1 MKRDCRCSS
10 ASSTI
15 RPASRDFEERRVTED
30 VVIDCTAI
38 DRMAEEAARINRE
51 NRREIRRL
59 QRVVSALR
67 YILGALVAVSI
78 AFAVLWWLA

>member
-1 MKRDCRCSS
+1 M
-10 ASSTI
+10 
-15 RPASRDFEERRVTED
+15 TED

>member
-1 MKRDCRCSS
+1 M
-10 ASSTI
+10 
-15 RPASRDFEERRVTED
+15 TED

-78 AFAVLWWLA
+78 AFAALWWLA

>member
-1 MKRDCRCSS
+1 M
-10 ASSTI
+10 
-15 RPASRDFEERRVTED
+15 TED
-30 VVIDCTAI
+30 VVIDCAAI

>member
-1 MKRDCRCSS
+1 M
-10 ASSTI
+10 
-15 RPASRDFEERRVTED
+15 TED

-38 DRMAEEAARINRE
+38 DRMAGEAARINRE

-59 QRVVSALR
+59 QRVVGALR

-78 AFAVLWWLA
+78 AFAALWWLA

>member
-1 MKRDCRCSS
+1 M
-10 ASSTI
+10 
-15 RPASRDFEERRVTED
+15 TED

-78 AFAVLWWLA
+78 AFAALWWLAWARVPSWRFCDTRSQG

>member
-1 MKRDCRCSS
+1 M
-10 ASSTI
+10 
-15 RPASRDFEERRVTED
+15 TED

-59 QRVVSALR
+59 QRVVNSCTT
-67 YILGALVAVSI
+67 LGITLTSDGTSCQPTVRTKSRVTLSPAQFLSI
-78 AFAVLWWLA
+78 MVL

>member
-1 MKRDCRCSS
+1 M
-10 ASSTI
+10 
-15 RPASRDFEERRVTED
+15 TED

-59 QRVVSALR
+59 QRVVGALR
-67 YILGALVAVSI
+67 YILGSLVAVSI
-78 AFAVLWWLA
+78 AFAALWWLA